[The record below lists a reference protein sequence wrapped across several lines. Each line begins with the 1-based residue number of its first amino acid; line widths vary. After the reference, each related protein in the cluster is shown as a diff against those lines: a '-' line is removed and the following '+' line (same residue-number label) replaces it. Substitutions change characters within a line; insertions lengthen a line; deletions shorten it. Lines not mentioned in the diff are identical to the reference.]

1 MVNEDKDNPSWPAF
15 LIDLD
20 LAIKTQRD
28 GSSGARGKTGTRAFM
43 VIGVLYGE
51 KHCFMHD
58 LESFFWVLFWICIH
72 YDGPGKGRIVEH
84 FDEWNYVST
93 KKLAM
98 EKKKGLISDEDDFLR
113 ILEDNFTPYYQSL
126 IPCVNRLR
134 RLVFPDGGR
143 WKKPS
148 FNLSQNMIETFQD
161 CAITQM
167 L

>member
-43 VIGVLYGE
+43 VIGVLYG
-51 KHCFMHD
+51 
-58 LESFFWVLFWICIH
+58 
-72 YDGPGKGRIVEH
+72 KGRIVEH
-84 FDEWNYVST
+84 FDEWDYVST

-98 EKKKGLISDEDDFLR
+98 EKKGLISDEDDFLR